1 MAAVLAGKKDLLTV
15 ELLVEWT
22 APLSEYMTAV
32 SWDLNLAV
40 LKAAWLVAVM
50 AVQTAD
56 LMAHSKAV
64 SAAEKWD
71 VYLVANLAQL

>member
-15 ELLVEWT
+15 EQLVEWT

-50 AVQTAD
+50 AAQTAD
-56 LMAHSKAV
+56 
-64 SAAEKWD
+64 
-71 VYLVANLAQL
+71 